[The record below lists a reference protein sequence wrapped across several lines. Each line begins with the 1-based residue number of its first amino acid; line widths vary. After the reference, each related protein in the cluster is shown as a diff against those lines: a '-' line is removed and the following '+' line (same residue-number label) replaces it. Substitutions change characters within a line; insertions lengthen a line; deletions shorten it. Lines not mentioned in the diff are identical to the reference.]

1 MKCDT
6 CKHSVYS
13 FEIHGLE
20 PYCNAEHWGGGPPPE
35 ITDDHTVWDKCKDFE
50 CLLTNC
56 TIHLNKAK
64 EETE

>member
-13 FEIHGLE
+13 FEVYGKE
-20 PYCNAEHWGGGPPPE
+20 PYCNAEHWGGGPIPE

-50 CLLTNC
+50 CLRDKC
-56 TIHLNKAK
+56 TVHLNETK
-64 EETE
+64 ESSQ